1 MYSLYNSF
9 WLRPRIKTQTPVG
22 MTFMILVEDFLV
34 NIIIKS
40 KNLHMCE
47 SREKKFFIHKC
58 INTIAIRSYPPTPR
72 T

>member
-40 KNLHMCE
+40 KNLQMFE
-47 SREKKFFIHKC
+47 SREKYFY
-58 INTIAIRSYPPTPR
+58 T
-72 T
+72 